1 MRNYHFFKVFM
12 VFLFSSSRKT
22 YLMEGEGEKEEEK
35 NTVKCKRRERERE
48 RGGEG
53 GEETY
58 WFSSKKGRSEF
69 NGCHRIIHIRIGH
82 IPLSSLPLWP
92 EHWSPLLFVQCPLP
106 ITMN

>member
-12 VFLFSSSRKT
+12 IFLFSSSRKT
-22 YLMEGEGEKEEEK
+22 HLMEGEGEKEDEK
-35 NTVKCKRRERERE
+35 NTVKCKRREGERE
-48 RGGEG
+48 G
-53 GEETY
+53 TY
-58 WFSSKKGRSEF
+58 WFSSKKGRGQF

-92 EHWSPLLFVQCPLP
+92 EHWSPLLFFQHPLP